1 MAKIIHA
8 ADLHIKESEK
18 QYCFAVLDEIL
29 ALARSEKAAYLLFC
43 GDLFDSFEDMKAL
56 KDEFRGKLTA
66 FCGASVLYLSGNHED
81 LRRGENESLEN
92 YDLGPVVK
100 CYGKPYSLVG
110 GDEVEFVCVPHQE
123 AYAGYRDWG
132 VPPKAAGKARLL
144 LLHGTDSSVYT
155 GPETEEVKAGIID
168 EDMFALFEADYA
180 AMGHI
185 HGKAERRAG
194 ACLACYSGSARVWR
208 AGEAGPRGVILLE
221 AAGGAVKVLGFKELK
236 SAGQYRAFSLPLGVE
251 GGIEAAEL
259 QAAAA
264 DCGPADLLEIAVFGV
279 VEDENSAATAE
290 AEIRAA
296 LEGKV
301 RQLRIERGEVL
312 VASGL
317 AGHPAAKSFLEKWRA
332 RRPEAPERVKAW
344 LLARSIGLKAIA
356 GALDD

>member
-1 MAKIIHA
+1 M
-8 ADLHIKESEK
+8 
-18 QYCFAVLDEIL
+18 
-29 ALARSEKAAYLLFC
+29 
-43 GDLFDSFEDMKAL
+43 
-56 KDEFRGKLTA
+56 
-66 FCGASVLYLSGNHED
+66 
-81 LRRGENESLEN
+81 
-92 YDLGPVVK
+92 
-100 CYGKPYSLVG
+100 
-110 GDEVEFVCVPHQE
+110 
-123 AYAGYRDWG
+123 
-132 VPPKAAGKARLL
+132 
-144 LLHGTDSSVYT
+144 
-155 GPETEEVKAGIID
+155 
-168 EDMFALFEADYA
+168 
-180 AMGHI
+180 
-185 HGKAERRAG
+185 
-194 ACLACYSGSARVWR
+194 
-208 AGEAGPRGVILLE
+208 
-221 AAGGAVKVLGFKELK
+221 GFKELK